1 MTPKPLRIHTQRNAA
16 SMEIKEIK
24 TVAQTMADFTNN
36 YNTPIV
42 PAYRSIVMDLLTT
55 THLARVDQ
63 RFAYDP
69 IFALGMDQ
77 IFAEFFKAYPG
88 EDAAKIQTALV
99 QALDLDA
106 TQAKADA
113 TTVLEWAKGTD
124 AAGLEALFDTPDA
137 GAVGS
142 AVTAI
147 KAKKDFLY
155 NRVFGIGMF
164 KLFNDAPGIETIDND
179 LLTKYANKMG
189 FSGTKFQQDYDLYS
203 ESLSKLRAVEQL
215 FKEIEIR
222 EKKKLAARLEEKA
235 AKAAEA
241 AAAAKAKAD
250 GTAPEEV
257 DDTPRVEEAAP
268 VAEQQS
274 AEV

>member
-1 MTPKPLRIHTQRNAA
+1 MTPKPLRINTQRNAA
-16 SMEIKEIK
+16 SMEIKQIK

-55 THLARVDQ
+55 THLARVDD
-63 RFAYDP
+63 RFTYDP
-69 IFALGMDQ
+69 IFALGMAQ
-77 IFAEFFKAYPG
+77 IFTEFFKAYPG
-88 EDAAKIQTALV
+88 GDAEKIYVALIE
-99 QALDLDA
+99 ALDLDA
-106 TQAKADA
+106 TEAKADA
-113 TTVLEWAKGTD
+113 ATVLEWAKGTD
-124 AAGLEALFDTPDA
+124 AAGLEALFDTPDSSK
-137 GAVGS
+137 VGS

-147 KAKKDFLY
+147 VAKKDFLY

-164 KLFNDAPGIETIDND
+164 KLFSDAGIETIDND

-189 FSGTKFQQDYDLYS
+189 FSGTKFQQDFDLYT

-235 AKAAEA
+235 AKAAA
-241 AAAAKAKAD
+241 AAAEAKAKAD